1 MHLPDPRQLQ
11 LPLDS
16 PDLGSPSES
25 PSESASPA
33 RTKPKILRLPQLAD
47 PTYPTL
53 PPATGKPALPG
64 KRLSL
69 KIGVQTLDYL
79 LRRSK
84 RRTVGFL
91 IDSRGLRVT
100 APRWLTITA
109 VEDAIRD
116 KQGWILPRLD
126 KCHQR
131 LASPPVPPTEW
142 LDGATL
148 PHLGTKLTLRLV
160 RGECAPPC
168 LDQASGELVLTVPDY
183 TTEHQIRELVQN
195 WMQQEALR
203 VFSERM
209 PRYEA
214 GLGVACKAFGL
225 SSAITRWG
233 SCSPAGRIRLNWRLI
248 HFSLPLID
256 YVIVHEL
263 AHLLEMN
270 HGPRFWAAVA
280 SVFPDY
286 AQAKK
291 TLREQAKEM
300 MALF

>member
-16 PDLGSPSES
+16 SEPGPLSES
-25 PSESASPA
+25 SSPA
-33 RTKPKILRLPQLAD
+33 RTKPKILRLPQFAD
-47 PTYPTL
+47 PICPTL
-53 PPATGKPALPG
+53 PTAENGKSALPG
-64 KRLSL
+64 ARRSL
-69 KIGVQTLDYL
+69 KVSAQTVDYL

-91 IDSRGLRVT
+91 IDDHGLRVT
-100 APRWLTITA
+100 APRWLTIAA
-109 VEDAIRD
+109 VEDAIRE

-126 KCHQR
+126 KLCQR
-131 LASPPVPPTEW
+131 LASPPAPPMEW
-142 LDGATL
+142 LDGAAL
-148 PHLGTKLTLRLV
+148 PYLGAKLTLRLV
-160 RGECAPPC
+160 CGECAPPS
-168 LDQASGELVLTVPDY
+168 LNQASGELVLTVPDY
-183 TTEHQIRELVQN
+183 TTDHQIKGLIQD

-203 VFSERM
+203 VFAERM
-209 PRYEA
+209 PHYEA
-214 GLGVACKAFGL
+214 GLGVACKALGL
-225 SSAITRWG
+225 SSATARWG

-256 YVIVHEL
+256 YVIAHEL
-263 AHLLEMN
+263 AHLREMN

-286 AQAKK
+286 VQAKK
-291 TLREQAKEM
+291 TLREQAQGV